1 MLGTYLAKTAH
12 ENPPIAL
19 NSLFSEESTDSD
31 EDLSEELDE
40 FFRPMIWNDWPGE
53 EEDEKSSFTEDKEL
67 EGSLS
72 ATDLFVEFD
81 DILIM
86 MILTDIYLKHP
97 TTE

>member
-40 FFRPMIWNDWPGE
+40 FFRPMIWND
-53 EEDEKSSFTEDKEL
+53 
-67 EGSLS
+67 
-72 ATDLFVEFD
+72 
-81 DILIM
+81 
-86 MILTDIYLKHP
+86 
-97 TTE
+97 